1 MRFVEID
8 VFGIHVAPISVVLL
22 VGWIITSGMRRVS
35 ARVGLLRHT

>member
-8 VFGIHVAPISVVLL
+8 VLGVCVAPISVVL
-22 VGWIITSGMRRVS
+22 VAAWIITSGMRRVS